1 MEGRDAYY
9 LVSRRK
15 KRRKMKRRGLL
26 LDRDG
31 VINED
36 HGYISSFDR
45 FDFKAGIFPFLRR
58 AVDNGF

>member
-1 MEGRDAYY
+1 
-9 LVSRRK
+9 
-15 KRRKMKRRGLL
+15 MKRRGLL